1 MSRHGRNCT
10 AGAVY
15 TYHERQKDTKSG
27 GYGLQEIR
35 ISRDS
40 INEFNACCLTLQP
53 CNTPVVTPDGYIYDR
68 EAIIEYIFNQKKE
81 YSRMLLAWQS
91 RMKRI
96 SGQESLKEQSQTNF
110 KVSIFKRTEGSI
122 LPSTSSAIKI
132 SEKNSDKQL
141 NSFWIPTLTPQSAPE
156 EISKPNKTIYCP
168 MSGNPISFRDL
179 VKVIFKTSGGD
190 TNQFVCAVTGDN
202 IGNHVP
208 CAVLRPTG
216 DVVTLECVDKLIR
229 LGLKES
235 GEMTH
240 PISGEALEEN
250 DIIKLKRGGTGF
262 SGSGVTLK
270 ASKKGPS
277 LMF

>member
-35 ISRDS
+35 ISKDS
-40 INEFNACCLTLQP
+40 INGFNACCLTLQP
-53 CNTPVVTPDGYIYDR
+53 CKTPMVTPEGYLYDR
-68 EAIIEYIFNQKKE
+68 EAIIEYIFNRKKE
-81 YSRMLLAWQS
+81 YSRRLLAWQN
-91 RMKRI
+91 RVKRI
-96 SGQESLKEQSQTNF
+96 SGEESLKEKSETNS
-110 KVSIFKRTEGSI
+110 KITKFKRTEGSI
-122 LPSTSSAIKI
+122 LPSTPAVSSE
-132 SEKNSDKQL
+132 SNPDKQL
-141 NSFWIPTLTPQSAPE
+141 NSFWIPTLTPQAASE

-168 MSGNPISFRDL
+168 MSGNPISLRDL
-179 VKVIFKTSGGD
+179 VKVCFKTSGGE
-190 TNQFVCAVTGDN
+190 QSHFVCAVTGDT

-208 CAVLRPTG
+208 CAVLRSTG

-229 LGLKES
+229 PGLRES

-240 PISGEALEEN
+240 PISGEALEEK
-250 DIIKLKRGGTGF
+250 DIIKLKSSGTGF
-262 SGSGVTLK
+262 SGSGVSLK

>member
-35 ISRDS
+35 ISKDS

-53 CNTPVVTPDGYIYDR
+53 CKTPVVTPNGYIYDR

-81 YSRMLLAWQS
+81 YSRRLLAWQS
-91 RMKRI
+91 RIKRL
-96 SGQESLKEQSQTNF
+96 SGEESLKQQSETTS
-110 KVSIFKRTEGSI
+110 KISKFKRTEGSI
-122 LPSTSSAIKI
+122 LPSISATS

-141 NSFWIPTLTPQSAPE
+141 NSFWIPTLTPQSARE
-156 EISKPNKTIYCP
+156 EISKPNKAINCP
-168 MSGNPISFRDL
+168 MSGNPISLKHLF
-179 VKVIFKTSGGD
+179 KVSFKTSGRD
-190 TNQFVCAVTGDN
+190 QFVCAVTGDN
-202 IGNHVP
+202 IGNSVP

-216 DVVTLECVDKLIR
+216 DVVTLECVDRLIR
-229 LGLKES
+229 PGLRDN

-240 PISGEALEEN
+240 PISGEVLEEK

-262 SGSGVTLK
+262 SGSGVSLK